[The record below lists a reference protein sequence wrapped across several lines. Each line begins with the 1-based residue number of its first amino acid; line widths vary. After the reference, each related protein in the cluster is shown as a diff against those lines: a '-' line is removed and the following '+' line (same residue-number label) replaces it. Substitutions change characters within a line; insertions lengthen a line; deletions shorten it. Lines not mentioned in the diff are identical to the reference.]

1 MKQAIQTKIK
11 AFLTRAL
18 SCISLF
24 SATLFAGQAAHGA
37 APASAWGTSE
47 ALEAGF
53 RTPPPDSGIRAF
65 WWWLNSNVT
74 KEAITR
80 DLEEMKDKGY
90 SGALIFDAGGSS
102 HVGNQQVPA
111 GPVFAGPEWT
121 ELFVHACEEAARL
134 DLELSLNIQSG
145 WNLGGPKVT
154 PEEASQHLIWS
165 QTQIEGGQQIERT
178 LPLPKGLRDGYF
190 RDVAVLAFPLPV
202 SEDEVNWTLSASS
215 TQSSQYPVEHA
226 ADGRADTFWVSG
238 NAPSR
243 EDPPWLMLEFSRPAP
258 IDSFFLK
265 GRSGYG
271 PREYELQ
278 LSEDGSEFE
287 TVAQGNLKK
296 GQTLEAAFDERQARA
311 LRLRFMGSH
320 DPGERNV
327 QVAEMTVP
335 GVIAKQ
341 SFRPIEKLQLKSMF
355 RELGASAPDT
365 RYLLNVSDP
374 LAAEPS
380 IPLDSIRNLSAYMD
394 ADGTLSWDAPE
405 GTWVLLRFAHSPT
418 GAHVSTHSTGWGG
431 RVLDYLN
438 PDALRHYW
446 NRNIEPLME
455 AIGPLAGTAL
465 GYVHTDSWEGGGMNW
480 TPGFDIG
487 FIENMG
493 YDPLPWLAVLAGYVV
508 DDREAS
514 NSFLADFRKTIGD
527 RVAAH
532 YALLGELAEAHGMGT
547 HPESAG
553 PHAGPIDG
561 LKNYGRSDLAM
572 SEFWAPSPHRPRLQ
586 DRFFVKQAASAAHT
600 YGLNLIGAEG
610 FTTIG
615 THWNVVPWSDMKSS
629 FDYEVADGLNLLF
642 HHTFTCSPE
651 EMGLPGQE
659 YFAGTHFNPQITWW
673 EETPA
678 FIDYMRRIQYLVQK
692 GRFVADVLYYYGDHV
707 PNIGMR
713 KDADPAGAL
722 PGFDYDLLSEE
733 LLLDDLRVENRLLK
747 LSSGMEYRI
756 LVLPDHR
763 VLSPAAMDKVDQL
776 VRAGA
781 TILGPKPLRPV
792 SLVGGAA
799 GKVRFHALADQLW
812 GGSDTSAGEKIRQV
826 GQGRVVRGMSA
837 REFLLADGVPED
849 LAFVESTGDSARWI
863 HYRLGE
869 GDLYFIHNFAK
880 EPLRTTA
887 RFRLD
892 GKVPEFWN
900 PVDGSIREAR
910 SFSSQKGR
918 TAVPLEFDP
927 YGSVFVYFRKPAA
940 DERRNGPNFPA
951 WQALDPIAG
960 PWDVQ
965 FDPKWGG
972 PSKPVRFEAL
982 QSWTESQIPGV
993 RYYSGKARYET
1004 HFQFN
1009 RAQTDPERPLYLE
1022 LGAVGDLGIARV
1034 ILNGQDLGVAW
1045 RPPFRIRIDGAVRSG
1060 ANRLEIEVVN
1070 SWRNRLFRDDQLPAS
1085 ERLTQTNI
1093 KVQNWRGVNWV
1104 LEPSGLFGPVRLSQP
1119 EF

>member
-1 MKQAIQTKIK
+1 MKQANQAKIK

-37 APASAWGTSE
+37 APASAWRSPE

-102 HVGNQQVPA
+102 HRGNQQVPA

-154 PEEASQHLIWS
+154 PEEATQHLIWS
-165 QTQIEGGQQIERT
+165 QTQIEGGQPIERV
-178 LPLPKGLRDGYF
+178 LPLPEGIRDDYF
-190 RDVAVLAFPLPV
+190 RDVAVLAFPLSV
-202 SEDEVNWTLSASS
+202 SEDEVNWKLSASS
-215 TQSSQYPVEHA
+215 TQSS
-226 ADGRADTFWVSG
+226 
-238 NAPSR
+238 
-243 EDPPWLMLEFSRPAP
+243 L
-258 IDSFFLK
+258 
-265 GRSGYG
+265 
-271 PREYELQ
+271 
-278 LSEDGSEFE
+278 
-287 TVAQGNLKK
+287 
-296 GQTLEAAFDERQARA
+296 
-311 LRLRFMGSH
+311 
-320 DPGERNV
+320 
-327 QVAEMTVP
+327 
-335 GVIAKQ
+335 

-365 RYLLNVSDP
+365 RYLLDVSDP

-380 IPLDSIRNLSAYMD
+380 IPLDSIRNLSAHVD
-394 ADGTLSWDAPE
+394 ADGTLRWNAPE

-418 GAHVSTHSTGWGG
+418 GGHVSTHSAGWGG

-438 PDALRHYW
+438 PDALRNYW

-480 TPGFDIG
+480 TPGFDVG

-493 YDPLPWLAVLAGYVV
+493 YNPLPWLAVLAGYVV

-887 RFRLD
+887 LFRLD

-927 YGSVFVYFRKPAA
+927 YGSIFVYFRKPAA
-940 DERRNGPNFPA
+940 DERRNGPNFPD

-1009 RAQTDPERPLYLE
+1009 RAQTDPKRPLYLE

-1034 ILNGQDLGVAW
+1034 ILNGQDLGVTW

-1060 ANRLEIEVVN
+1060 ANRLEIEIVN